1 MFSEKRF
8 CCCFFHPLSLLAAC
22 TIGTQNQSPF
32 QETSKQE
39 HSIVFKPLQI
49 RGNKTNNKHI
59 DYIHEYKSILKS
71 CIQKDRGMSI
81 PDCPIGCDFEVGE
94 DYSMGKFAKQYE
106 T

>member
-1 MFSEKRF
+1 MDAQKIIKQRYGEQGVMKIFALVHDSV
-8 CCCFFHPLSLLAAC
+8 LA
-22 TIGTQNQSPF
+22 
-32 QETSKQE
+32 EVE
-39 HSIVFKPLQI
+39 E
-49 RGNKTNNKHI
+49 